1 MGLRLFEKIRN
12 FESKNF
18 NVSVLQTDDVIQ
30 SIKYHLELILNTR
43 KGSTLIDADF
53 GVPDF
58 TNLVGGLS
66 GESTSSIERA
76 IEHMIKKYEPRFIQS
91 SVELQPNE
99 QGVLSMQFKISGV
112 VKVNNKDT
120 PIRLSANVNSSG
132 KVIIL

>member
-18 NVSVLQTDDVIQ
+18 NVSVLQADDVIQ

-99 QGVLSMQFKISGV
+99 QDVLSMQFKISGV

>member
-12 FESKNF
+12 FENKNF
-18 NVSVLQTDDVIQ
+18 NVSVLQADDVIQ

-99 QGVLSMQFKISGV
+99 QDVLSMQFKISGV

>member
-12 FESKNF
+12 FEIKNF
-18 NVSVLQTDDVIQ
+18 NVSVLQADDVIQ
-30 SIKYHLELILNTR
+30 SIKYRLELILNTR

-91 SVELQPNE
+91 SAESQPNE
-99 QGVLSMQFKISGV
+99 QDVLSMQFKISGV

>member
-18 NVSVLQTDDVIQ
+18 KISVLQTDGVIQ

-91 SVELQPNE
+91 TVELQPND
-99 QGVLSMQFKISGV
+99 QDVLSMQFKISGV
-112 VKVNNKDT
+112 IKVNNKDT

>member
-12 FESKNF
+12 FEIKNF

-99 QGVLSMQFKISGV
+99 QDVLSMQFKISGV

>member
-12 FESKNF
+12 FENKNF
-18 NVSVLQTDDVIQ
+18 NVSVLQADDVIQ

-99 QGVLSMQFKISGV
+99 QDVLSMQFKISGV

-132 KVIIL
+132 KVIIF

>member
-12 FESKNF
+12 FENKNF
-18 NVSVLQTDDVIQ
+18 NVSVLQADDVIQ

-99 QGVLSMQFKISGV
+99 QDVLSMQFKISGV
-112 VKVNNKDT
+112 IKVNNKDT